1 MRRGKFEKKK
11 PKRRHHP
18 WITLLVLLAAALV
31 FCFVINRWQVTVE
44 LNGKEDVTIEYG
56 TPYVDEGAVACFGGT
71 IFPADLKALEITTKN
86 TVDEEKP
93 GDYSV
98 VYSAGFLIFD
108 GSAERTVHIVDT
120 VPPELTLEGDMLCYD
135 LPDMPFVE
143 PGYTAWDNVDGNLTD
158 KVTCEEIDGKL
169 VYTVSDS
176 SGNTVQATRDILHE
190 DPLAPKIVLEG
201 GNVIDLNAGVPYEE
215 PGFTCT
221 DNLDGDIT
229 DRVVV
234 SGAVD
239 CWHKGTYELTYAAE
253 DSEGNK
259 TTVTRTVNVVPV
271 PQPDKVDP
279 GDKIIYLTFDDG
291 PGEYTEQL
299 LDVLDAYNVK
309 VTFFVVNTGYTDL
322 IAEEYSRGHSIGIHS
337 ASHDYNKIYASE
349 EAYLADLQVMQNLI
363 VKQTGHRTTL
373 VRFPGG
379 SSNTISDFNP
389 GIMTA
394 LAADL
399 TDLGYQYFDWN
410 VSSGDA
416 GETTDTQQVF
426 QNVINGVQWQNIS
439 IVLQHDIKGYSVAA
453 VEQIIVWGLN
463 NGYTFLPLDSS
474 SPTSHHRIAN

>member
-1 MRRGKFEKKK
+1 MGKFEKKK
-11 PKRRHHP
+11 RRRHL
-18 WITLLVLLAAALV
+18 WIIPLVLIAAALI
-31 FCFVINRWQVTVE
+31 FCFVVNRWQITVE
-44 LNGKEDVTIEYG
+44 LNGKEEVTVECG

-71 IFPADLKALEITTKN
+71 IFPADLKTLEITTN
-86 TVDEEKP
+86 NSVDTEKP

-98 VYSAGFLIFD
+98 VYSAEFLMFD
-108 GSAERTVHIVDT
+108 GSASRIVHMVDT
-120 VPPELTLEGDMLCYD
+120 TLPELTLEGDLLCYD
-135 LPDMPFVE
+135 LPEKPFVE
-143 PGYTAWDNVDGNLTD
+143 PGYTASDNIDGDLTD

-190 DPLAPKIVLEG
+190 DTTAPEIVLTEG
-201 GNVIDLNAGVPYEE
+201 GEIELNAGIPYEE

-221 DNLDGDIT
+221 DNVEGDIT

-234 SGAVD
+234 SGEVD
-239 CWHKGTYELTYAAE
+239 CCHKGAYELTYTVE
-253 DSEGNK
+253 DSYHNE

-291 PGEYTEQL
+291 PGAYTEQL

-309 VTFFVVNTGYTDL
+309 ATFFVVDTAYSDL
-322 IAEEYSRGHSIGIHS
+322 IAEEFARGHSIGIHT
-337 ASHDYNKIYASE
+337 ASHEYSKIYASE
-349 EAYLADLQVMQNLI
+349 EAYLADLQQMQDLI
-363 VKQTGHRTTL
+363 VRLTGQRTTL

-379 SSNTISDFNP
+379 SSNTVSSFNP
-389 GIMTA
+389 GIMTV

-399 TDLGYQYFDWN
+399 TDMGYQYFDWN

-416 GETTDTQQVF
+416 GETTSTQKVYE
-426 QNVINGVQWQNIS
+426 NVINGVQWQNVS
-439 IVLQHDIKGYSVAA
+439 IVLQHDIKDYSVAA
-453 VEQIIVWGLN
+453 VEKIIIWGLN
-463 NGYTFLPLDSS
+463 NGYTFLPLDAT

>member
-1 MRRGKFEKKK
+1 MGKFEKKK
-11 PKRRHHP
+11 RRRHL
-18 WITLLVLLAAALV
+18 WIIPLVLIAAALI
-31 FCFVINRWQVTVE
+31 FCFVVNRWQITVE
-44 LNGKEDVTIEYG
+44 LNGKEEVTVECG

-71 IFPADLKALEITTKN
+71 IFPADLKTLEITTN
-86 TVDEEKP
+86 NSVDTEKP

-98 VYSAGFLIFD
+98 VYSAEFLMFD
-108 GSAERTVHIVDT
+108 GSAARIVHMVDT
-120 VPPELTLEGDMLCYD
+120 TLPELTLEGDLLCYD
-135 LPDMPFVE
+135 LPEKPFVE
-143 PGYTAWDNVDGNLTD
+143 PGYTASDNIDGDLTD

-190 DPLAPKIVLEG
+190 DTTAPEIVLTEG
-201 GNVIDLNAGVPYEE
+201 GEIELNAGIPYEE

-221 DNLDGDIT
+221 DNVEGDIT

-234 SGAVD
+234 SGEVD
-239 CWHKGTYELTYAAE
+239 CYHKGAYELTYTVE
-253 DSEGNK
+253 DSYHNE

-291 PGEYTEQL
+291 PGAYTEQL

-309 VTFFVVNTGYTDL
+309 ATFFVVDTAYSDL
-322 IAEEYSRGHSIGIHS
+322 IAEEFSRGHSIGIHT
-337 ASHDYNKIYASE
+337 ASHEYSKIYASE
-349 EAYLADLQVMQNLI
+349 EAYLADLQQMQDLI
-363 VKQTGHRTTL
+363 VRLTGQRTTL

-379 SSNTISDFNP
+379 SSNTVSSFNP
-389 GIMTA
+389 GIMTV

-399 TDLGYQYFDWN
+399 TDMGYQYFDWN

-416 GETTDTQQVF
+416 GETTSTQKVYE
-426 QNVINGVQWQNIS
+426 NVINGVQWQNVS
-439 IVLQHDIKGYSVAA
+439 IVLQHDIKDYSVAA
-453 VEQIIVWGLN
+453 VEKIIIWGLN
-463 NGYTFLPLDSS
+463 NGYTFLPLDAT